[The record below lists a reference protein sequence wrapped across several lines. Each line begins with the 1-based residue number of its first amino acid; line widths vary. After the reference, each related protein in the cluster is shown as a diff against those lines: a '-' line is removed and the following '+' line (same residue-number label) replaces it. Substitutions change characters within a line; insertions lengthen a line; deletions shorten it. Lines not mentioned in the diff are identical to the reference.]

1 MILLGDPAQ
10 LPAVSNTDIFGP
22 VLWRTFNIV
31 LLREVVRAKDPQLQC
46 LLDKVRMG
54 IHDEEVATILA
65 SRWQQEDLEKVDLIA
80 TVIICSKRDECK
92 HYNDLCLEMLDG
104 VSMKYETIDTDHNGM
119 PIRATDKKRIQKVSD
134 RLPDELHLKVGARV
148 VVKRNINVQRGWV
161 NGTIAEIISLATNCI
176 VLCQVDKPRERL
188 ALPRFKQI
196 IKIAGASYH
205 IVRRQFLVMP
215 GYAVTV
221 HRVQGMTVKKAIVLL
236 NKNVFASGQAYVALS
251 RVRNIDDLTIWK
263 YNPSAIH
270 INEFYKLLLQWCDA
284 QDEIR
289 PSSLPSIG
297 NVTYPLRPDKI
308 SNAPLPF
315 YKMNEDMFPETVCVS
330 HETPD
335 TPTIAHQVSS
345 VQTKKGKSTRKRRA
359 PKAGSASSKKSVAK

>member
-10 LPAVSNTDIFGP
+10 LPAVSNRNIFGTD
-22 VLWRTFNIV
+22 LWRTFNIFS
-31 LLREVVRAKDPQLQC
+31 LREVVRAKDPQLQC
-46 LLDKVRMG
+46 LLDKVRMC

-65 SRWQQEDLEKVDLIA
+65 SRWQQEDLGKVDFNA
-80 TVIICSKRDECK
+80 TVIIGSKRDECK

-104 VSMKYETIDTDHNGM
+104 VSMKYEAIDTDHNGM
-119 PIRATDKKRIQKVSD
+119 PIRATDKNLIQKVSD
-134 RLPDELHLKVGARV
+134 RLPDELHLEVGARV
-148 VVKRNINVQRGWV
+148 VVRRNINVQRGWL
-161 NGTIAEIISLATNCI
+161 NGTIAQIILLATNCI
-176 VLCQVDKPRERL
+176 VLCQVDKPGQCL

-205 IVRRQFLVMP
+205 IVRRQFPVIP

-221 HRVQGMTVKKAIVLL
+221 HCVQGMTVKKAIVLL
-236 NKNVFASGQAYVALS
+236 NKNFFASSQAYVPHS

-263 YNPSAIH
+263 YTPSAIH

-289 PSSLPSIG
+289 PSCLPSLG

-315 YKMNEDMFPETVCVS
+315 DKMNEDLFPETVCVS
-330 HETPD
+330 HETPN
-335 TPTIAHQVSS
+335 TPTVAHQVSS
-345 VQTKKGKSTRKRRA
+345 VQTKEGNSTRKRRT
-359 PKAGSASSKKSVAK
+359 PKAGSASSKKV